1 MKCTNC
7 GNGKLEP
14 SFLEGQFRAH
24 TCSSCAGNW
33 ILIEDFVAW
42 KERNQ
47 DYQFADDIQFDTEI
61 SDTKKALLCPV
72 SGSIMRKFKISA
84 HNAHRV
90 DYSNMVGGIWL
101 DEGEWELLKSEGLAG
116 SLNALV
122 TSEWQKTIRSQS
134 AKDHFSDIYSDRFGR
149 EAYEQAQSVRQW
161 LQNHPQKADLRA
173 YLMAEDPYSAE
184 K

>member
-7 GNGKLEP
+7 GNGNLEP

-47 DYQFADDIQFDTEI
+47 GYQFADDIQFDTEI

-90 DYSNMVGGIWL
+90 DYRGGPHWL
-101 DEGEWELLKSEGLAG
+101 D
-116 SLNALV
+116 
-122 TSEWQKTIRSQS
+122 T
-134 AKDHFSDIYSDRFGR
+134 
-149 EAYEQAQSVRQW
+149 QANFLSV
-161 LQNHPQKADLRA
+161 
-173 YLMAEDPYSAE
+173 
-184 K
+184 